1 MKKQKDH
8 EEQCATEANEDVAT
22 PALVSAT
29 VEETTAKVVVAEVP
43 KGTDVRPA
51 KRKAPPTV
59 RSRQRCNS
67 GALRVFQ
74 SPVKK
79 VVQARAAQNC
89 QAALGHS
96 DLEVAPGSP
105 KHQDVHEVVAHEAL
119 PTATSLQECGIADSE
134 KESKPALGSLGD
146 TPLGVDSVSGDCCLT
161 DLWE

>member
-1 MKKQKDH
+1 M
-8 EEQCATEANEDVAT
+8 AA
-22 PALVSAT
+22 PALGSAT

-43 KGTDVRPA
+43 KGTDVTPA
-51 KRKAPPTV
+51 KRKDV
-59 RSRQRCNS
+59 RSRHRFMS
-67 GALRVFQ
+67 GGLRVFQ

-105 KHQDVHEVVAHEAL
+105 KKTDVHEVVAHEAL
-119 PTATSLQECGIADSE
+119 PTATPLQECGIADSE

-146 TPLGVDSVSGDCCLT
+146 TPLGVDSVSDDCCST
-161 DLWE
+161 DLWQ